1 LRTESSTFHTV
12 VTGTGYSL
20 IALVTARLLAVI
32 SSIVVARLLGRTN
45 LGVVAIVNNVL
56 SLAAL
61 FATVGIPV
69 ALTRLVAH
77 YAASDRRRVGAV
89 LTTTMGLLLPFLLL
103 LGALL
108 FSGAGWLAGHV
119 YHDAALAPLLR
130 IAAGTLVVGALGSAG
145 IGQALLQG
153 FKEIRTLS
161 VINIA
166 TSALGVPVIIGLTA
180 TRRLTGNVAAQLVLA
195 LLGLALVAAAILR
208 RQAPAVAPP
217 VNDPGRAGP
226 SASAAAGWSAYGP
239 FRFERALA
247 REILNIA
254 VPSFLSGFVMTPA
267 LWFTTTRLSQLRGF
281 GEVGLF
287 NICFAVFQM
296 ILFVPMA
303 VGMPLI
309 PLIAES
315 DAGGSE
321 RTRRLVQS
329 ALDGAGLLTFVL
341 AVALGTFAQPLIHVL
356 YGAGYSGAAGAMTVL
371 AGAAF
376 LSSVSYVFGHYF
388 AGTGKMWVGM
398 AFNLGWFAVLIGSSF
413 PGIGRLG
420 VTGLTL
426 GFWCAYCLMTA
437 GLLVYAR
444 RVIGIAVRYAA
455 VLCSVSALATA
466 LGFLALYRF
475 HGAVLWIS
483 RVGIVAASAILGY
496 WLLPA
501 KGDLI
506 RGLAHVR
513 GLVVAR
519 LVPARR

>member
-1 LRTESSTFHTV
+1 
-12 VTGTGYSL
+12 
-20 IALVTARLLAVI
+20 
-32 SSIVVARLLGRTN
+32 
-45 LGVVAIVNNVL
+45 
-56 SLAAL
+56 
-61 FATVGIPV
+61 
-69 ALTRLVAH
+69 
-77 YAASDRRRVGAV
+77 
-89 LTTTMGLLLPFLLL
+89 M
-103 LGALL
+103 
-108 FSGAGWLAGHV
+108 
-119 YHDAALAPLLR
+119 
-130 IAAGTLVVGALGSAG
+130 
-145 IGQALLQG
+145 
-153 FKEIRTLS
+153 
-161 VINIA
+161 
-166 TSALGVPVIIGLTA
+166 
-180 TRRLTGNVAAQLVLA
+180 
-195 LLGLALVAAAILR
+195 
-208 RQAPAVAPP
+208 
-217 VNDPGRAGP
+217 
-226 SASAAAGWSAYGP
+226 
-239 FRFERALA
+239 
-247 REILNIA
+247 LNIA

-267 LWFTTTRLSQLRGF
+267 LWFTTTRLSQVRGF

-296 ILFVPMA
+296 ILFIPMA
-303 VGMPLI
+303 VGMPLV

-376 LSSVSYVFGHYF
+376 FSSLGYIFGHYF

-426 GFWCAYCLMTA
+426 SFWCAYCLMTA
-437 GLLVYAR
+437 GLLLYAR
-444 RVIGIAVRYAA
+444 RAVGIAVRYAA

-475 HGAVLWIS
+475 HGAVLWLS
-483 RVGIVAASAILGY
+483 RFGIVVTSTILGY

-501 KGDLI
+501 KSDLV

-513 GLVVAR
+513 GLVAAR
-519 LVPARR
+519 LAPVRR